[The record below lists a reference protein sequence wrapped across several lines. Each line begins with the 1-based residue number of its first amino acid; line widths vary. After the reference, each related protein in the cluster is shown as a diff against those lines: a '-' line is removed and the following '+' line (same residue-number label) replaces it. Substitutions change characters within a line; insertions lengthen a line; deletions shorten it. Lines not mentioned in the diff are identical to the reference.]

1 VETLIDWI
9 FTDLKPKFKQSAPVR
24 SSNILDEFGISGNN
38 NDFEE
43 NSAPAR
49 KVSNIGSG
57 AVGGALVKK
66 AM

>member
-1 VETLIDWI
+1 MSTFIDWI
-9 FTDLKPKFKQSAPVR
+9 FTDLKPEYKQYSSMK

-49 KVSNIGSG
+49 KVSNVGSG
-57 AVGGALVKK
+57 VVGGALVKK